1 MKIILISAVS
11 KLGKIGDIVE
21 VTNGYAKNFLIPSK
35 KAICFTSANYK
46 VFEAKKAEFEQ
57 SHINNLDSASKVK
70 AKVAGKDLVIIENAS
85 DDGRLYGSVSSSVIA
100 AKINEMLGEKL
111 VSRADVFLKK
121 PIKEIGV
128 YVVKLN
134 PHSDISFDVRAIV
147 TRSESEIEALLRGGK
162 KNKSEQESTAQESV
176 SDSSSDEEQ
185 KNTKPK
191 RIRKKAEV
199 STEE

>member
-57 SHINNLDSASKVK
+57 AHINNLDSASKVK

>member
-57 SHINNLDSASKVK
+57 AHINNLDSASKVK

-191 RIRKKAEV
+191 RIRKKVEV